1 MVAFMAWVA
10 KKSSLFFI
18 ASVLIPLVV
27 GAVAIVSNE
36 SSIVVEQEAVPI
48 RITCMN
54 LQSELIETITA
65 QTCPVE
71 SVSLGEFAL
80 TESEES
86 VTVRQEIHPILEL
99 RVRAAMAAAALEG
112 IDLYITSGFR
122 TIERQNY
129 LFAQEVR
136 LRGSESEAAKWVLP
150 GDYSHHP
157 KGLAVDIN
165 YPNGREDV
173 KWLELNGFHFGLC
186 RVYQN
191 EWWHFEAATP
201 PGTPCPAL
209 APNALVDLP

>member
-1 MVAFMAWVA
+1 MAVG
-10 KKSSLFFI
+10 
-18 ASVLIPLVV
+18 SVSIL
-27 GAVAIVSNE
+27 GNE

-65 QTCPVE
+65 DRCPIE

-86 VTVRQEIHPILEL
+86 VTVRQEIHPILQL
-99 RVRAAMAAAALEG
+99 RVKAAIATASLQG
-112 IDLYITSGFR
+112 VNLYISSGFR

-129 LFAQEVR
+129 LFAEAVR

-150 GDYSHHP
+150 GNYSHHP

-165 YPNGREDV
+165 YPNGRIDA
-173 KWLELNGFHFGLC
+173 KWLEINGFHFGLC